1 MQTSE
6 VVSGGAMRRRH
17 LTETLAL
24 GLVVILAVGAC
35 GSSASP
41 SPTGTAST
49 GPGSTGPASTGPS
62 ASTSANATKKTIAY
76 LNADAVVSRWV
87 FDEKGFKDE
96 AAALG
101 DDAVVVEAGGSVQT
115 QTTQVESMI
124 TKQVDAMVITPVDV
138 GTAASLFAKAAS
150 ANIPAINYNFI
161 VPNIKPAYIVAQQ
174 AHLMGTTAATM
185 ALKAH
190 PTGNYVIVSGD
201 AAQSVAQDETSA
213 YMEVLQPQIDAG
225 KITLVSQKFNAAW
238 SPQGAQAQ
246 VEAALVK
253 TNNKIDAVLSNND
266 GMAIAVM
273 SALKPAGLLGKTF
286 ISGLDC
292 DQPNLQAIAEG
303 NQAVCMW
310 TDFYEM
316 GREAAQAADAAAR
329 GITLTLP
336 DLKDQPNGS
345 VTVPTVMMPVIAVT
359 KDILCSWLKQ
369 YQWAP
374 ADKVYVNVTA
384 PSC

>member
-1 MQTSE
+1 MQTSG
-6 VVSGGAMRRRH
+6 VMPRGAMRRRH

-49 GPGSTGPASTGPS
+49 GPGSTATASTGPS

-101 DDAVVVEAGGSVQT
+101 DDAVVVEAGGNVQT

-124 TKQVDAMVITPVDV
+124 TRQVDAMVITPVDV
-138 GTAASLFAKAAS
+138 GTAASLFAKADA
-150 ANIPAINYNFI
+150 ANIPSVNYNFI

-174 AHLMGTTAATM
+174 AHLMGVTAATM
-185 ALKAH
+185 ALKDH

-201 AAQSVAQDETSA
+201 AAQSVARDETSG

-225 KITLVSQKFNAAW
+225 KITLVSQKFNASW

-253 TNNKIDAVLSNND
+253 TNNKIEAVLSNND
-266 GMAIAVM
+266 AMAIAVM
-273 SALKPAGLLGKTF
+273 AALKPAGLLGKTF

-292 DQPNLQAIAEG
+292 DQPNLQAIAEK
-303 NQAVCMW
+303 NQVVCMW

-329 GITLTLP
+329 GTKLSLP
-336 DLKDQPNGS
+336 DLKDQPNGN

-359 KDILCSWLKQ
+359 NDILCSWLKQ
-369 YQWAP
+369 YQWVSP
-374 ADKVYVNVTA
+374 DKVYVNVPA